1 MGQIECKLCSPGTY
15 VSWERHPGTSATDC
29 KACPYGRIRRR
40 NPLLGSLSNQHD
52 ENIKKTLAHCTVQK
66 HTYSK
71 VQKLPS
77 QLRFSL
83 PSIIITITSK
93 EPWNKETHRTD
104 RNPPVTNHKPW
115 PFELLFPKR
124 SAKMIDDGEK
134 RQRQLA
140 IELQNSRVFE
150 KRSSA
155 QNNNSARASN

>member
-52 ENIKKTLAHCTVQK
+52 ENINKNIGSLRISKTHVLWS
-66 HTYSK
+66 SK
-71 VQKLPS
+71 AAFTIAFFAAVNHNYDHKQRTLKQRNTQNRSKSTCHKS
-77 QLRFSL
+77 QTMNFWTRW
-83 PSIIITITSK
+83 SK
-93 EPWNKETHRTD
+93 
-104 RNPPVTNHKPW
+104 
-115 PFELLFPKR
+115 LLFPKR
-124 SAKMIDDGEK
+124 S

-150 KRSSA
+150 KRSNA